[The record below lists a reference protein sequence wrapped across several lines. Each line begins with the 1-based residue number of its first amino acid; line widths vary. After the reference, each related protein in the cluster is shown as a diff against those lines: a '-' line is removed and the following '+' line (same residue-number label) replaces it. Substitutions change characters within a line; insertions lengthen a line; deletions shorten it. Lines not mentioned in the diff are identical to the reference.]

1 MQQHYR
7 KVAFHVASALDCAQQ
22 GRCIALRTAIN
33 CRGYLLSAGKEV
45 CTMTA
50 DGFAGAVLKIILLL
64 FVSHSPGSK
73 SAGTLKDMP
82 LSNPDGMVNV
92 LAVVSCPVCS
102 QQLSFQFTAQL
113 DAQPPMLFSLHC
125 IMSIPSHT

>member
-1 MQQHYR
+1 MQGLPTQCR
-7 KVAFHVASALDCAQQ
+7 Q
-22 GRCIALRTAIN
+22 GSLYN
-33 CRGYLLSAGKEV
+33 DSGWVCRGCAEN
-45 CTMTA
+45 
-50 DGFAGAVLKIILLL
+50 ILLL

-73 SAGTLKDMP
+73 SAGTFEDMP
-82 LSNPDGMVNV
+82 LSNPDGMVDV

-113 DAQPPMLFSLHC
+113 DAQPPVLFSLHC